1 MAWKRTLII
10 LAATCMSAATAH
22 AAFYPL
28 WLEPLKTEDA
38 GVQAAAGGM
47 DGRRGTAESLRRLR
61 FCIENYPDS
70 PYRPWYALQLADG
83 LYELNEPDA
92 AISWYQL
99 LESLPEDT
107 KFADVPGFSD
117 LDAAR
122 TEAWLGLA
130 RSYTVKGDT
139 RRAVVAMSRVLPRND
154 ADRVLMAE
162 LQLLHNRRQSAI
174 DLAGATAGVQ
184 IADPALRLRLGLLYR
199 NLRYYNQAEAIFKSL
214 ADCDDPVVKSQAAQM
229 YKLSQLPTPSNLID
243 GEYDGSSAADGGLL
257 ELKVKISGGSVSGV
271 KFNSFPLKAAGAV
284 YEALPRR
291 LAARGQAFC
300 DPVHGADRQSTA
312 VFVAVADAVGKA
324 RRN

>member
-1 MAWKRTLII
+1 MAWKKTLIAV
-10 LAATCMSAATAH
+10 AAACMSAAAQ

-28 WLEPLKTEDA
+28 WLEPLKSEDA
-38 GVQAAAGGM
+38 GIQTAAGTM
-47 DGRRGTAESLRRLR
+47 DSRRGTAESLKRLR
-61 FCIENYPDS
+61 FCIENYPSS
-70 PYRPWYALQLADG
+70 PYRPWYALQLANG

-99 LESLPEDT
+99 LEALPDDT
-107 KFADVPGFSD
+107 VFAEVPGFSD

-122 TEAWLGLA
+122 TEARLGLA
-130 RSYTVKGDT
+130 RSYTAKNDT
-139 RRAVVAMSRVLPRND
+139 RRAVLAMSRVLPRDD

-174 DLAGATAGVQ
+174 DLANATAGTQ

-214 ADCDDPVVKSQAAQM
+214 ADSDDPVVKSQAAQM
-229 YKLSQLPTPSNLID
+229 FKLVQLPTPSNLID
-243 GEYDGSSAADGGLL
+243 GVYDGSCASDGGLL
-257 ELKVKISGGSVSGV
+257 ELKVKISGGKVAGVTFTNFSLKGSG
-271 KFNSFPLKAAGAV
+271 AA
-284 YEALPRR
+284 YESLPRR
-291 LAARGQAFC
+291 LSARGQAFC
-300 DPVHGADRQSTA
+300 DPVYNADRQSAA